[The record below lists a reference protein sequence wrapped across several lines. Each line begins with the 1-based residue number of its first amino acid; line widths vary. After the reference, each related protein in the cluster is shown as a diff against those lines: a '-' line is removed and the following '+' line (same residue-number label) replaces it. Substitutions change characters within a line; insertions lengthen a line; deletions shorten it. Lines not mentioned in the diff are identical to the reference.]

1 MTDTVSGTTE
11 PASTPAAPPA
21 TSGRARRDL
30 AAVGLVAS
38 ALLMG
43 VSTLLMP
50 PWGGDGAERLT
61 AIHDAGAAATVSAL
75 TFTLAQLPL
84 IVGVLGLGHL
94 LRVRSPRLAA
104 WGTALVVIGCF
115 GHAVAGGISLVTL
128 SLAADTANLEVH
140 GALVESMENGTT
152 IPFMAAGLLGTVLG
166 LLLLSIALFRSRTGP
181 RWVAPTLWA
190 FLVVEFVG
198 SNLSEW
204 ASPVSVLLYV
214 VALGA
219 IALTVHRS
227 PVAAWAPPAA
237 LTDLR

>member
-1 MTDTVSGTTE
+1 MTDTQSGTTD
-11 PASTPAAPPA
+11 PASTPAAPPVP
-21 TSGRARRDL
+21 GGPARRDL
-30 AAVGLVAS
+30 AAVALVAS

-43 VSTLLMP
+43 ASTILMP
-50 PWGGDGAERLT
+50 PWGDDGAERLT

-75 TFTLAQLPL
+75 TFTLAQLPFL
-84 IVGVLGLGHL
+84 VGVIGLGHL

-104 WGTALVVIGCF
+104 TGSALAVIGSF

-128 SLAADTANLEVH
+128 SMADDTANLEVH
-140 GALVESMENGTT
+140 GRLVESLENGTT
-152 IPFMAAGLLGTVLG
+152 SPFMAAGLLGTVLG
-166 LLLLSIALFRSRTGP
+166 VLLLSIALFRSRTGP
-181 RWVAPTLWA
+181 RWVGPVLWA

-204 ASPVSVLLYV
+204 ASPVSVTLYAL
-214 VALGA
+214 ALGA

-227 PVAAWAPPAA
+227 PAAAWGPPAA